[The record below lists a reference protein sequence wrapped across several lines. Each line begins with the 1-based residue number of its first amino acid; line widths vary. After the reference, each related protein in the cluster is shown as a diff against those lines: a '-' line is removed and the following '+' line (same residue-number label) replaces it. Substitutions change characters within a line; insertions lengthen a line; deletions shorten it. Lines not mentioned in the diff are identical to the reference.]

1 MGGAKVGDKTMV
13 DAIIPFAEGIEKRLD
28 SADPLA
34 AVWAAA
40 AAEVQTAAE
49 ATANISA
56 QKGRAR
62 THGDASI
69 GAPDPGAISF
79 SLLMRAA
86 AATLS

>member
-1 MGGAKVGDKTMV
+1 MV

-28 SADPLA
+28 SAESLA
-34 AVWAAA
+34 TIWAAA
-40 AAEVQTAAE
+40 AAEAQAAAE

-69 GAPDPGAISF
+69 GTPDPGAISF